1 MCVVDKLRAK
11 LFCVSLSGSVIL
23 FLACL
28 PRDNVYDPA
37 NPNFEMSEFS
47 CIIYLR
53 DSINLEEIENTR
65 IIYRYKQI
73 KDTVDISESKI
84 NIIIKDNVAENRVT
98 VEILQICSPNYF
110 TVGPFDMTLSKE
122 GRDTTVLLVDKT
134 PFPVKWDTGYS
145 YSDTG
150 SILLT
155 WYKSNA
161 DSFLCYRL
169 IRHNLMHDHYDTIAV
184 IDKREDS
191 VFVDTNIFEND
202 KYRYFVEVVLKDG
215 IISSGDALFI
225 SALNKTPVCSE
236 ILELKGD
243 FFIYLRL
250 IWEKNTDADFLRY
263 TVYRSTDAE
272 NFDSVFSITDRND
285 TMWLDTTINESA
297 VRYYYYISTV
307 DSGLLE
313 SNGKVISGINRI
325 TVEQDLVYIHK
336 GSFNMGRNGSTVPI
350 NEQPQREVSLSSYL
364 IDRHEVTVG
373 RYIKFLN
380 DGNAENYNDSM
391 ANIGIIRNGSVFSVD
406 SANVHYPIAWISWVD
421 ADKFCRWAGGKLPTE
436 AQWEKAARGSD
447 VRIYPWG
454 DDFYLDQTPPVFKL
468 ANYVAGYNSLNESGF
483 DFDGAQLHATI
494 GNYYLGRSPY
504 GLFDMAGNVSEW
516 CNDWYSSNPTVK
528 STDPE
533 GPEFG
538 VWKSYRGGS
547 FKNYPEELT
556 VTYRN
561 RADPNSRKHDLGCRC
576 VYDPK

>member
-65 IIYRYKQI
+65 IIYSYKQI

-250 IWEKNTDADFLRY
+250 I
-263 TVYRSTDAE
+263 
-272 NFDSVFSITDRND
+272 
-285 TMWLDTTINESA
+285 
-297 VRYYYYISTV
+297 
-307 DSGLLE
+307 
-313 SNGKVISGINRI
+313 
-325 TVEQDLVYIHK
+325 
-336 GSFNMGRNGSTVPI
+336 
-350 NEQPQREVSLSSYL
+350 
-364 IDRHEVTVG
+364 
-373 RYIKFLN
+373 
-380 DGNAENYNDSM
+380 
-391 ANIGIIRNGSVFSVD
+391 
-406 SANVHYPIAWISWVD
+406 
-421 ADKFCRWAGGKLPTE
+421 
-436 AQWEKAARGSD
+436 
-447 VRIYPWG
+447 
-454 DDFYLDQTPPVFKL
+454 
-468 ANYVAGYNSLNESGF
+468 
-483 DFDGAQLHATI
+483 
-494 GNYYLGRSPY
+494 
-504 GLFDMAGNVSEW
+504 
-516 CNDWYSSNPTVK
+516 
-528 STDPE
+528 
-533 GPEFG
+533 
-538 VWKSYRGGS
+538 
-547 FKNYPEELT
+547 
-556 VTYRN
+556 
-561 RADPNSRKHDLGCRC
+561 
-576 VYDPK
+576 